1 VRSCA
6 CALAVLLFA
15 TQAFAAEE
23 ERKTRKSE
31 AVFLTPAFG
40 ISYPFVVSI
49 GAGAL
54 LPMGKSDPNVVFPSI
69 PALRADIEA
78 GLGGGSIAAGVHIPA
93 GAFAFNAKAASL
105 RTWLLAWG
113 QESDRT
119 YDGAIF
125 EVVMQG
131 HVPGKIGLGRFK
143 ERAQGDRERDK
154 LTYLFLGVGF

>member
-23 ERKTRKSE
+23 EKKTRKSE

-54 LPMGKSDPNVVFPSI
+54 VPLGKADPEVVFPSI

-78 GLGGGSIAAGVHIPA
+78 GLGGGSIAAGIHVPA
-93 GAFAFNAKAASL
+93 DAFAFNVKAASL
-105 RTWLLAWG
+105 RTWLLAWN
-113 QESDRT
+113 QEKDRT
-119 YDGAIF
+119 YDGAIV
-125 EVVMQG
+125 EVALLG
-131 HVPGKIGLGRFK
+131 HVPGKIGLGRFR
-143 ERAQGDRERDK
+143 ERAAGDRERDR
-154 LTYLFLGVGF
+154 LTYLYLGVGF